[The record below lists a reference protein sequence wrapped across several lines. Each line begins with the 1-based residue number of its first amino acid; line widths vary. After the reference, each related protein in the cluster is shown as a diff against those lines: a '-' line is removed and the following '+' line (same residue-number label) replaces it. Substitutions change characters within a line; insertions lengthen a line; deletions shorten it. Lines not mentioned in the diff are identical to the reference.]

1 MLLCGSMTCSSYT
14 YTFCFVVSDCKCLA
28 AFSDRSCFFLKVT
41 LLPKHWLM
49 ESGAMGD
56 SAPGIAAAEISDDE
70 GTGSFDFLANAGFQQ
85 D

>member
-1 MLLCGSMTCSSYT
+1 MTGR
-14 YTFCFVVSDCKCLA
+14 V
-28 AFSDRSCFFLKVT
+28 FFLKVT